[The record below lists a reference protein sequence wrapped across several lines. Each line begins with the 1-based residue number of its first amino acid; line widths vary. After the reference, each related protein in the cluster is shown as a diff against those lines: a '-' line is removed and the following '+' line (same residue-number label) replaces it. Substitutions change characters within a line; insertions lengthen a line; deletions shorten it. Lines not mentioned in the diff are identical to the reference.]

1 MRLVPRNRYQ
11 QDFEMKTYRLAAG
24 DGLTG
29 LRRIDIT
36 PAALGDRDVRIEMRA
51 AALNFRDLAFARGQY
66 DVPPG
71 HEVAPLSDGVGMV
84 VEIGSAVTRFAV
96 GDRVIATFWPN
107 WIDGDISPLKSSS
120 SFGAHIDGTLTELM
134 VAREDALVRA
144 PNSVN
149 DSGAASIACA
159 GVTAWNALFV
169 EGKLRP
175 GSSVLILGTGS
186 VSIWALQLA
195 AASGLHAI
203 VTSSSDEKL
212 AGAEGLGA
220 RGLIN
225 YRVNPEWQTEVS
237 KLTDN
242 RGVDLVLDVGGQE
255 TLTRSLSATRLGGRV
270 VVIGGLSGWGEVKLS
285 PGVFVGGAK
294 TLAGIMVGSRAMTED
309 LVRFVDEANIVPVI
323 DSEFSFLQA
332 QQAYERL
339 ASGSAFGKVA
349 IRIKGS

>member
-1 MRLVPRNRYQ
+1 
-11 QDFEMKTYRLAAG
+11 MKTYRLAAG

-71 HEVAPLSDGVGMV
+71 HEVAPLSDGVGTV

-120 SFGAHIDGTLTELM
+120 SFGAHIDGTLTE
-134 VAREDALVRA
+134 
-144 PNSVN
+144 
-149 DSGAASIACA
+149 
-159 GVTAWNALFV
+159 
-169 EGKLRP
+169 
-175 GSSVLILGTGS
+175 LGTGS

-323 DSEFSFLQA
+323 DSEFSFLEA